1 MCKGKNPLQPRT
13 LCCRK
18 EESESSMSG
27 EDAEADDDSDDDGG
41 DDGVSSGEGEEE
53 DVGRRRF
60 VACFVL
66 WLTETAFFK
75 TWITAHSGL
84 PFLNY
89 TDQDFLSLLIALII
103 HFCLLS
109 CSLTVLHMV

>member
-1 MCKGKNPLQPRT
+1 MRKGKNPLQPRT
-13 LCCRK
+13 VCCRK

-27 EDAEADDDSDDDGG
+27 EDAEGDDDSDDDGG
-41 DDGVSSGEGEEE
+41 DDGVSSGEDEE